1 MTSELPPVQRG
12 RRVLEE
18 NRTVWQ
24 KEAEM
29 SSSSFVAQDSQYSVS
44 FVRLNWLSMQRKP

>member
-12 RRVLEE
+12 RRELEG

-24 KEAEM
+24 KQVEM
-29 SSSSFVAQDSQYSVS
+29 SSSSFVAQATLH
-44 FVRLNWLSMQRKP
+44 FVFHLYI